1 MDQSG
6 YAGLR
11 KRQLDDGRE
20 TGEHTFGSNIC
31 STRPQ
36 ERSREGEAVDRT
48 AVGSRVGF
56 ADRATRILPAV
67 PLHRG
72 PVRFRT
78 LVFRYL
84 AVAFVLLAAV
94 VVVNPRHPDAAAP
107 GATPWDY
114 QHEQVDVEG
123 RGALNAYARVTV
135 SATAWLAKASIE
147 RQRDVFR
154 LNLFDF
160 LVGSGSAE
168 AVGGFRAAN
177 GPGLE
182 AATKA
187 AILGLVLYGVLL
199 RPARR
204 SWAVAVLLLLVAT
217 VAITRPY
224 GTVEAAARPGV
235 QIPNAM
241 LGVVDRV
248 APGAGSAAH
257 PLLDLVRRPPAV
269 PDADG
274 DAGARVGAS
283 WQEGGRAGRPA
294 QERLGG
300 QRLGPGTSR
309 ARARL
314 HRHLRARVRAAV
326 RRRARDAGHGRR
338 LRPDDAVR
346 AVPRRAVRAAVRGGR
361 PPAAGRTDP
370 VLAAAAVGGGRGAGA
385 RVGAVVRGH
394 ADRGRGARRR
404 RVRRRAA
411 GRLDAARS
419 GRLADGTAGRPPLA
433 RRPVGA
439 VAHSWELIA

>member
-1 MDQSG
+1 
-6 YAGLR
+6 
-11 KRQLDDGRE
+11 
-20 TGEHTFGSNIC
+20 
-31 STRPQ
+31 
-36 ERSREGEAVDRT
+36 
-48 AVGSRVGF
+48 VGSRVGF
-56 ADRATRILPAV
+56 ADRATRILPAA
-67 PLHRG
+67 PLLRG

-84 AVAFVLLAAV
+84 AAAFVLLAVV
-94 VVVNPRHPDAAAP
+94 VVVNPHRPDAAGP

-187 AILGLVLYGVLL
+187 AILGLVLYGLLL

-235 QIPNAM
+235 
-241 LGVVDRV
+241 
-248 APGAGSAAH
+248 
-257 PLLDLVRRPPAV
+257 
-269 PDADG
+269 
-274 DAGARVGAS
+274 
-283 WQEGGRAGRPA
+283 
-294 QERLGG
+294 
-300 QRLGPGTSR
+300 
-309 ARARL
+309 
-314 HRHLRARVRAAV
+314 
-326 RRRARDAGHGRR
+326 
-338 LRPDDAVR
+338 
-346 AVPRRAVRAAVRGGR
+346 
-361 PPAAGRTDP
+361 
-370 VLAAAAVGGGRGAGA
+370 
-385 RVGAVVRGH
+385 
-394 ADRGRGARRR
+394 
-404 RVRRRAA
+404 
-411 GRLDAARS
+411 
-419 GRLADGTAGRPPLA
+419 
-433 RRPVGA
+433 
-439 VAHSWELIA
+439 